1 MMIVQKERD
10 QGLPLSPWFVF
21 YDEASA
27 PYWYNFQSRERV
39 RANPNNLVDPPES
52 GEKPTGAGDD
62 DQISPDQQTDMQLP
76 GGTDLLATH
85 AAIKASEGAVF
96 DVPPPLHIKFAS
108 PSVVQPKKFQV
119 SAVDEFKN
127 EIQRAMG
134 AA

>member
-1 MMIVQKERD
+1 MMIVQKDRD
-10 QGLPLSPWFVF
+10 QALPLSPWFVF
-21 YDEASA
+21 YDEARA

-39 RANPNNLVDPPES
+39 RANPHNLVDPPETGGKQAS
-52 GEKPTGAGDD
+52 ICGGEAPSADA
-62 DQISPDQQTDMQLP
+62 QQDMALP
-76 GGTDLLATH
+76 GGTDALATH

-108 PSVVQPKKFQV
+108 SSVVQAKKFQT

-134 AA
+134 AT